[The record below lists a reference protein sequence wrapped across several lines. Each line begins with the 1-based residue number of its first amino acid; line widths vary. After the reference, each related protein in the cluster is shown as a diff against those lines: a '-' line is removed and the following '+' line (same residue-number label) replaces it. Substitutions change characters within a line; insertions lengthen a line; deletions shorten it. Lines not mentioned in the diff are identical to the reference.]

1 MTLVKKNVTPHIDNS
16 RSIQIQKQTKG
27 VVANMSILSTVDLV
41 IFNGDNHYRNS
52 LTWLLNDEFYSVIMI
67 FVKKPKTT
75 KSSWQLS

>member
-1 MTLVKKNVTPHIDNS
+1 MTLVKKNGTPHIDNS

-75 KSSWQLS
+75 KSS

>member
-75 KSSWQLS
+75 KSS